1 MLKVPALAA
10 ALSLALGACS
20 PTGAGPQASGAEA
33 SGPQPSDAPA
43 AAAAAP
49 DACQLV
55 GLPELSEIFSGRT
68 FVVDTGSPAPPPPA
82 GPGRNMIAT
91 CTFVSEGASV
101 ADMMVVTLL
110 VTIAPSDSAQAT
122 LEAMKA
128 GVLSVSPG
136 AQPADIPDLGDGAYW
151 VNLGG
156 RRSGVSVNVRHNP
169 RTWLTVSE
177 SSSGQEVGLT
187 VDRLTRIARGVLARL

>member
-1 MLKVPALAA
+1 MLKPASALSVLMLALA
-10 ALSLALGACS
+10 GCS
-20 PTGAGPQASGAEA
+20 PADEGASAPG
-33 SGPQPSDAPA
+33 APA
-43 AAAAAP
+43 PGPASAATAAAP

-55 GLPELSEIFSGRT
+55 APAELAEIFSGRT
-68 FVVDTGSPAPPPPA
+68 FVVDTSSPAPPPPS

-101 ADMMVVTLL
+101 ADMMVLTLL
-110 VTIAPSDSAQAT
+110 VTIAPRDSAQASV
-122 LEAMKA
+122 EAMKT

-136 AQPADIPDLGDGAYW
+136 AQPADIPGLGDGAYW

-156 RRSGVSVNVRHNP
+156 QRSGVSVNVKHDP

-177 SSSGQEVGLT
+177 SSSVQDVSLT
-187 VDRLTRIARGVLARL
+187 VDRLTAIARGVLARL